1 MIKVQQNEQG
11 ESYILLPDD
20 LLKRFD
26 WREGD
31 DIELQTVEIGVRKSL
46 MLSNTSKILRRA
58 ETERKEVISIDM
70 E

>member
-1 MIKVQQNEQG
+1 MIKVQQNEKG
-11 ESYILLPDD
+11 ESYISLPDD

-31 DIELQTVEIGVRKSL
+31 NIELQTVEIGVRKSL
-46 MLSNTSKILRRA
+46 MLSNNSKILRRA
-58 ETERKEVISIDM
+58 ETDRKEAISIDM